1 MAINRRGGWHHRW
14 HIDSKMVRSF
24 IVIWLF
30 IIISGLITF
39 SMRFIFLT
47 PVMPARLSPVMVTAM
62 RLVPIAVLWTIVV
75 AEIFIT
81 EAQIADM
88 ATNMRLYAAGGAA
101 MIAWRTKSVIGT
113 IIGGMSLY
121 WLLSYLFL

>member
-1 MAINRRGGWHHRW
+1 M
-14 HIDSKMVRSF
+14 
-24 IVIWLF
+24 IWFL

-47 PVMPARLSPVMVTAM
+47 PAMPANLSPLMLTAM

-75 AEIFIT
+75 AEVFLQNGAIGEIS
-81 EAQIADM
+81 
-88 ATNMRLYAAGGAA
+88 TNIRLYAALGAA
-101 MIAWRTKSVIGT
+101 VIVMVTKSVIGT

-121 WLLSYLFL
+121 WGLSYLLG